1 MMTTS
6 KIVLCFVMLPP
17 LPPYL
22 IWNLF
27 CQYYRVGVSSELV
40 ANQCVGLINLDTL
53 LLDSQ

>member
-1 MMTTS
+1 MTTS

-27 CQYYRVGVSSELV
+27 CQYYRVGVSCELV